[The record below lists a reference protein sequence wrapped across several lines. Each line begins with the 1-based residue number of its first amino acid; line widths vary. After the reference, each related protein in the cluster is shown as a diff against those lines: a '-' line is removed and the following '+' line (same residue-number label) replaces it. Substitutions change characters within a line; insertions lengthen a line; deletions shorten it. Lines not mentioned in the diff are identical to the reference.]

1 MPKKSKRSLRQTGK
15 SDKKIDKKLTAKK
28 PGKRKSKS
36 GKIYSERRR
45 NRSDKN
51 KKKRL

>member
-1 MPKKSKRSLRQTGK
+1 MTKKAKKSLRQTGK
-15 SDKKIDKKLTAKK
+15 SDKAKDKKLTAKK
-28 PGKRKSKS
+28 PGKRISKS
-36 GKIYSERRR
+36 GKTYTERRR